1 MNKFTDIRSGK
12 TNTRVEMSDR
22 YDLILGKLLYKFLML
37 GLEMWFVGVIK
48 FCRAGSYFLTGISN
62 TTSRYTMFELLNF

>member
-22 YDLILGKLLYKFLML
+22 YDLILGKLLFKFLML
-37 GLEMWFVGVIK
+37 GLEMWSVGVIK
-48 FCRAGSYFLTGISN
+48 FCRAGQYFLTRINN
-62 TTSRYTMFELLNF
+62 TTSKYTMFELLNF

>member
-22 YDLILGKLLYKFLML
+22 YDLILGKLLFKFLML
-37 GLEMWFVGVIK
+37 GLEMWSVGVIK
-48 FCRAGSYFLTGISN
+48 FCRA
-62 TTSRYTMFELLNF
+62 R